1 MKVLIVEPNRAPY
14 SAEITDGLKGMQ
26 RIVGGLIDAVYP
38 FAEPVALVCNDEGKL
53 LGLPLNRALY
63 DADNGKICD
72 IVAGTFF
79 LCGCPL
85 DGDCFTSLTE
95 SQIQH
100 YADVFH
106 TPEAFIRVGGDV
118 IAMPAAKREEDAE

>member
-14 SAEITDGLKGMQ
+14 PAEITDGLKGMQ
-26 RIVGGLIDAVYP
+26 QIVGGLIDAVYP

-63 DADNGKICD
+63 DAETGKLYD

-79 LCGCPL
+79 LCGCPP
-85 DGDCFTSLTE
+85 DEDSFTGLTE
-95 SQIQH
+95 EQIGR
-100 YADVFH
+100 YTELFRD
-106 TPEAFIRVGGDV
+106 PEAFLRVGNDV
-118 IAMPAAKREEDAE
+118 IALPTQRKEGAE

>member
-14 SAEITDGLKGMQ
+14 PAEITDGLKGMQ
-26 RIVGGLIDAVYP
+26 QIVGGLIDAVYP

-63 DADNGKICD
+63 DAETGKLYD

-79 LCGCPL
+79 LCGCPP
-85 DGDCFTSLTE
+85 DEDSFTSLTE
-95 SQIQH
+95 EQVAR
-100 YADVFH
+100 YTELFRD
-106 TPEAFIRVGGDV
+106 PEAFLRVGNDV
-118 IAMPAAKREEDAE
+118 IALPTQRKEGAE